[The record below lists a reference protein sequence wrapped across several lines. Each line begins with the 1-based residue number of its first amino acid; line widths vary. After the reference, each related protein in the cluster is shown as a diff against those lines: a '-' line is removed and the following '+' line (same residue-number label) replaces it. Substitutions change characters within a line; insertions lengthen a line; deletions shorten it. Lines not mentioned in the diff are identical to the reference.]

1 MKVVYEYKKHNISL
15 DEDVYHHIKKW
26 KKEHNMKDFSEAVEY
41 LLDYE
46 EAKAKDKK

>member
-1 MKVVYEYKKHNISL
+1 MKVIYEYKKHSISL

-41 LLDYE
+41 LMNYE
-46 EAKAKDKK
+46 ETKAKNKK